1 MFIYVKIV
9 KQLKTNKM
17 SVQKF
22 QNGDIAVVNS
32 KHTQYDARTYGVHEG
47 MEVIILHKT
56 HDSNYFVKIPS
67 GQQISMTSSAL
78 DKSHPKSTKEK
89 FLEHISKAEEKIKAT
104 QAFIDET
111 NEKLSFMEETG
122 SELFDEN
129 EFKAYRTLTII
140 EQGSMSKMEKAK
152 AIAALIK

>member
-1 MFIYVKIV
+1 
-9 KQLKTNKM
+9 M

-22 QNGDIAVVNS
+22 NAGDIAVVNS
-32 KHTQYDARTYGVHEG
+32 KHTQYDAKSHGVYEG
-47 MEVIILHKT
+47 MEVKIVGKT
-56 HDSNYFVKIPS
+56 YDSYYAVRLPN

-78 DKSHPKSTKEK
+78 DKSQPKSTKEK
-89 FLEHISKAEEKIKAT
+89 FLEHITKAEEKIKST

-111 NEKLSFMEETG
+111 KEKISFMEETG

-129 EFKAYRTLTII
+129 EFKAYRTLSII
-140 EQGSMSKMEKAK
+140 EQSNMSKIEKAK